1 MKTMLI
7 SLSWKNIWR
16 NKLRSGMILG
26 AIAIGLFAGTFMT
39 AFMAGWIERSVTS
52 DIQNQLAYIQVHH
65 PDFAANND
73 VNAYFLQDEARE
85 KIASVAGVTAT
96 TYRLELNAMLASAAA
111 ATGVSV
117 KGVDVADEKAAFSL
131 HKTIPDSC
139 GSFLP
144 DEGRMQIVISRKTA
158 EKLKVRLKSKLVL
171 TFQDAGGEIQS
182 LAFRVGGIFKT
193 ANTSFDEGTVF
204 VRKSD
209 VFAYTGLPEGAVHEA
224 ALMTGGFESCLTAFD
239 SLRPLLPGLEVQTW
253 DQVQPELGLMFSWID
268 LINGFILGIFLLAL
282 SFGIVNT
289 MLMAVLERTR
299 ELGMLACIG
308 MSKRRIFR
316 MIMLET
322 LFLTG
327 VGSLLGIAAGLSVI
341 TLTSASGIDLTFL
354 LEDQMED
361 YGFSSVVYPVM
372 QTGAFIQIVALVAL
386 AGLLSAIYPA
396 RKALK
401 LEPLEAIRK

>member
-7 SLSWKNIWR
+7 SLAWKNIWR

-39 AFMAGWIERSVTS
+39 AFMAGWIERSVIS
-52 DIQNQLAYIQVHH
+52 DIQNQLAYIQLHH
-65 PDFAANND
+65 PGFAANND
-73 VNAYFLQDEARE
+73 IKACFMQNEARE
-85 KIASVAGVTAT
+85 KIASAGDVTAVS
-96 TYRLELNAMLASAAA
+96 YRLKLNAMLASAVT

-131 HKTIPDSC
+131 HETIPDSC

-171 TFQDAGGEIQS
+171 TFQDTEGEMQS

-209 VFAYTGLPEGAVHEA
+209 IFAYTGLPEGAVHEA
-224 ALMTGGFESCLTAFD
+224 ALMCGGFETCLTAFERLQ
-239 SLRPLLPGLEVQTW
+239 SLLPGLEVQTW
-253 DQVQPELGLMFSWID
+253 DQVKPELGLMFSWID
-268 LINGFILGIFLLAL
+268 MMNAFILGIFLLAL

-289 MLMAVLERTR
+289 MLMAVLERTH

-341 TLTSASGIDLTFL
+341 ALTGTSGIDLTFL

-372 QTGAFIQIVALVAL
+372 QAGTFVQIVALVAL

-401 LEPLEAIRK
+401 LEPLEAIRN